1 MDSISSR
8 SLVFWVV
15 ALGVVV
21 LVIRYAPRWSR
32 GRDDFPRI
40 GPEPTSPDNRKYQTE
55 SSKMIEEGYAKVR
68 FFKSNIEKLSLKENS
83 AETPCINCGLS
94 IWIV

>member
-1 MDSISSR
+1 
-8 SLVFWVV
+8 
-15 ALGVVV
+15 
-21 LVIRYAPRWSR
+21 
-32 GRDDFPRI
+32 
-40 GPEPTSPDNRKYQTE
+40 
-55 SSKMIEEGYAKVR
+55 MIEEGYAKVR